1 MQYIKLNLPTS
12 DYYDAEIYT
21 NKSQQRFLP
30 PIIGKYNAGI
40 LGKLEKRRRRRRRRR
55 IYVKIELAVHPLI
68 LFLSWFREFTFGK
81 KETITII
88 K

>member
-40 LGKLEKRRRRRRRRR
+40 LGKLEKRRRR